1 VDGIL
6 LLDKPEGLSSNQALQ
21 RVRRAFGAAK
31 AGHTGSLD
39 PLATG
44 MLPCC
49 LGEATKVA
57 GYLLGARKAYAARVR
72 LGATTTTGDREGEVI
87 ERSDVPVLDRA
98 TVEAA
103 AARFIGRIL
112 QRPPAYS
119 ALKRGGVPLYRLARR
134 GETVEVE
141 PRPVEI
147 HSIRVDAVGD
157 GLIDLTVVCGA
168 GTYIRSLAVDLGAAL
183 GCGAHLE
190 ALRRTWVDP
199 FEGRPMH
206 TLAEV
211 EALAGRGRGAPAEGL
226 VPAVGEDPARGEGD
240 RPMQT
245 AADRSANAAGEE
257 AMPAGSRGA
266 ALAAWLLPVADGLAL
281 LPCVQLDGASAE
293 RFRHGQVMPMGLE
306 AVEALR
312 VEGPGG
318 LLLGIG
324 AVDAEGRL
332 RPRRLIHVG

>member
-1 VDGIL
+1 MDGIL

-183 GCGAHLE
+183 GCAAHLE

-211 EALAGRGRGAPAEGL
+211 EALAGR
-226 VPAVGEDPARGEGD
+226 D
-240 RPMQT
+240 RI
-245 AADRSANAAGEE
+245 AL
-257 AMPAGSRGA
+257 GSR
-266 ALAAWLLPVADGLAL
+266 LLPVAEGLAL
-281 LPCVQLDGASAE
+281 LPPIRLDAAAAE
-293 RFRHGQVMPMGLE
+293 RFRHGQVMPMGL
-306 AVEALR
+306 AAAEALR

-332 RPRRLIHVG
+332 RPRRLIHAG

>member
-21 RVRRAFGAAK
+21 RVRRLFGAAK

-87 ERSDVPVLDRA
+87 ERSEVPLLDQA
-98 TVEAA
+98 MVEAA
-103 AARFIGRIL
+103 AARFVGHIL

-134 GETVEVE
+134 GEAVEVE
-141 PRPVEI
+141 PRPIEI
-147 HSIRVDAVGD
+147 FSIRIDALAVD
-157 GLIDLTVVCGA
+157 LIDLTVVCGA

-183 GCGAHLE
+183 GCAAHLE

-199 FEGRPMH
+199 FEGRPML
-206 TLAEV
+206 TLAGI
-211 EALAGRGRGAPAEGL
+211 EAQAERDRTSLA
-226 VPAVGEDPARGEGD
+226 
-240 RPMQT
+240 T
-245 AADRSANAAGEE
+245 S
-257 AMPAGSRGA
+257 
-266 ALAAWLLPVADGLAL
+266 LLPVAAGLAL
-281 LPCVQLDGASAE
+281 LAPVRLDATAME
-293 RFRHGQVMPMGLE
+293 RFRHGQALDLGLP
-306 AVEALR
+306 ASAALR
-312 VEGPGG
+312 VEGPEG
-318 LLLGIG
+318 LLIGIG
-324 AVDAEGRL
+324 AVDADGCL
-332 RPRRLIHVG
+332 RPRRLIHAQ

>member
-1 VDGIL
+1 MDGIL

-21 RVRRAFGAAK
+21 RVRRLFGAAK

-87 ERSDVPVLDRA
+87 DRSDVPVLDGA
-98 TVEAA
+98 MVETA
-103 AARFIGRIL
+103 AARFVGRIL

-134 GETVEVE
+134 GETVEIE

-147 HSIRVDAVGD
+147 FSIRVDAIAAE
-157 GLIDLTVVCGA
+157 LIDLTVVCGA

-183 GCGAHLE
+183 GCAAHLD

-199 FEGRPMH
+199 FEGRAMM
-206 TLAEV
+206 TLSAI
-211 EALAGRGRGAPAEGL
+211 EAQAGC
-226 VPAVGEDPARGEGD
+226 D
-240 RPMQT
+240 R
-245 AADRSANAAGEE
+245 
-257 AMPAGSRGA
+257 A
-266 ALAAWLLPVADGLAL
+266 ALARLLLPVAEGLAL
-281 LPCVQLDGASAE
+281 LTPVRLDAAAMA
-293 RFRHGQVMPMGLE
+293 RFRHGQALDMGLQ
-306 AVEALR
+306 ASEALR
-312 VEGPGG
+312 VEGPDG
-318 LLLGIG
+318 LLIGIG
-324 AVDAEGRL
+324 AVDSDGCL
-332 RPRRLIHVG
+332 RPRRLIHAG